1 MQLEFATKQMTAAMR
16 AVKKM
21 FDKATVDA
29 DPGGQDCLVASMED
43 GTAMLE
49 SAAGGLYTKVVFP
62 ADVKEAGRV
71 AISRA
76 TLQALKMVG
85 ERTTFTHKPGSK
97 QLKFISG
104 QFVGEL
110 AVGEAF
116 DQIEAARPADIPD
129 LTISMPA
136 LTAKAAAKRT
146 CLNPT
151 LDTLLRMKLTVEGGV
166 MTLSCNDSFR
176 AAAVRSKLD
185 DDSQGEGE
193 IEVPAAFFNTVVQS
207 IEDSR
212 MHIGFND
219 RMFRISG
226 GGFDV
231 CHPVLQENEKP
242 MADVFGRFDM
252 LKQSGDPVVLAT
264 IDASSMRDALS
275 AVTSVAPVGSGNDV
289 RVELLFSEK
298 NDGQLTTVVRSKT
311 SKGKFNMPV
320 RGLQINSRVPVL
332 MNAKFLLEMFGLM
345 STDEAVFLA
354 WEQLVV
360 LASEKVGCCMFMPQ
374 LMGVD
379 ADED

>member
-1 MQLEFATKQMTAAMR
+1 MQLEFATKQMGAAMK

-21 FDKATVDA
+21 FDKATCGDA
-29 DPGGQDCLVASMED
+29 EPGAHDCLVASAE
-43 GTAMLE
+43 GGAMLE

-71 AISRA
+71 SINRA
-76 TLQALKMVG
+76 TLHALKMAG
-85 ERTTFTHKPGSK
+85 ERSTFTHKPGSK
-97 QLKFISG
+97 QLKFKSG

-116 DQIEAARPADIPD
+116 DTIEAARPADIPD

-136 LTAKAAAKRT
+136 LVAKAAAKRT

-151 LDTLLRMKLTVEGGV
+151 LDTLLRMKLTVADKL

-185 DDSQGEGE
+185 DDSEGEGE
-193 IEVPAAFFNTVVQS
+193 IEVPAQFFNTVLQS

-212 MHIGFND
+212 VHIGFND
-219 RMFRISG
+219 TMFRIAG
-226 GGFDV
+226 GGYDI

-242 MADVFGRFDM
+242 MADVFGRFEM
-252 LKQSGDPVVLAT
+252 LKQSGEPGVSAT
-264 IDASSMRDALS
+264 IDAASMRDALS

-289 RVELLFSEK
+289 RVQLLFSEK
-298 NDGQLTTVVRSKT
+298 NDGQLTTVVQSKT

-320 RGLQINSRVPVL
+320 RALRVNSRVPVL
-332 MNAKFLLEMFGLM
+332 MSAKFLLEMFGLM
-345 STDEAVFLA
+345 STDEATFLA

-360 LASEKVGCCMFMPQ
+360 LQSEKVGCCMFMPQ
-374 LMGVD
+374 LMSD
-379 ADED
+379 DEE